1 MGRVELERLDAAGEA
16 HVGLGKD
23 GTPLERSTLGEIS
36 TISFQTVSQY
46 TRSQTMKNL
55 TCPTMAKLGCEWILP
70 LELVLHTTAMAFS
83 PPLDGAEF
91 MIFLNLVRSTVLP

>member
-1 MGRVELERLDAAGEA
+1 
-16 HVGLGKD
+16 
-23 GTPLERSTLGEIS
+23 
-36 TISFQTVSQY
+36 
-46 TRSQTMKNL
+46 MKNL